1 MIAVTSA
8 MRKNARWSG
17 MGVNG
22 LRMGSLGNSMGLRS
36 AQMNIKDPNT
46 REVCG
51 FYCRIYT
58 CCLYTTIGKSF
69 DARIHK
75 FKNIYG
81 NCNW

>member
-36 AQMNIKDPNT
+36 AQTNTKDSNT
-46 REVCG
+46 REVCVCG
-51 FYCRIYT
+51 YVNKKACSETQCRKT
-58 CCLYTTIGKSF
+58 L
-69 DARIHK
+69 
-75 FKNIYG
+75 
-81 NCNW
+81 

>member
-36 AQMNIKDPNT
+36 AQMNLKDSNT
-46 REVCG
+46 REVC
-51 FYCRIYT
+51 
-58 CCLYTTIGKSF
+58 SF
-69 DARIHK
+69 LLI
-75 FKNIYG
+75 NIYMLLIY
-81 NCNW
+81 NYRRIL